1 MDVEILSEKGKQKF
15 TENGFIYV
23 FDTFSKSDN
32 SIKFWRCEK
41 RKECKARV
49 HTRNGEVLKKI
60 NDHCHDSSAV
70 SVEVAQVVTKVKKR
84 AVETIEGT
92 IQVINECMVNTTQAA
107 QAVLPNT
114 CSLRKLVR
122 RKRNEVNAAP
132 PNPLTLADLLLPDDY
147 KTYKL
152 RVNVTENFLL
162 ADNQDGAER
171 ILIFGRQTWLP
182 YLETSSVWYADGTFS
197 IAPPLFSQVY
207 TLMGVINNGVHP
219 ICYALLPNKMRGTYQ
234 RMFELLKELLP
245 NLNPLAINCDFEH
258 AAFTAMKTSFP
269 NVNIYGCFFHMAQNM
284 KKKIGGNGSD
294 TGIQ

>member
-1 MDVEILSEKGKQKF
+1 
-15 TENGFIYV
+15 
-23 FDTFSKSDN
+23 
-32 SIKFWRCEK
+32 
-41 RKECKARV
+41 
-49 HTRNGEVLKKI
+49 
-60 NDHCHDSSAV
+60 
-70 SVEVAQVVTKVKKR
+70 
-84 AVETIEGT
+84 
-92 IQVINECMVNTTQAA
+92 MVNTTQAA